1 MSEKRKIQLTLSP
14 EAERYV
20 RRDAPVEVRAMAA
33 AGALPLPPVELLTV
47 LFVLGHDPDAQVKDR
62 ARQSLERLPESVLG
76 SALAGPANPVVLSYC
91 AQTFRDHPERLER
104 IALNPAADDATVAF
118 LASLPHKRVV
128 EIISNNQQR
137 MLRCPEIVEA
147 LGQNPF
153 TGRAVIDRILGFLGL
168 ERHAHEGPPEEEFE
182 QDSLAAPE
190 PVTDEAARAV
200 LAAVLGE
207 DVSQF
212 APELIEDDVR
222 LDEDKTRSLHALMQ
236 KMSIFEKVKLAR
248 VGNGEARSLLVRDRN
263 KLVAAAAI
271 RSPKVQEQEILA
283 FAKARNLSDEVL
295 RIIASSR
302 EWTRSYAVKLAL
314 ASNPKC
320 PPQWSMRFLGHLHE
334 RDLRAIMR
342 SREVPAVIST
352 QARRMLQKKEK

>member
-1 MSEKRKIQLTLSP
+1 MSEKRKIRLTLSP

-62 ARQSLERLPESVLG
+62 ARQSLERLPENLLG
-76 SALAGPANPVVLSYC
+76 AALAGPAHPAVLSYC
-91 AQTFRDHPERLER
+91 AQAFRDHPEPSER
-104 IALNPAADDATVAF
+104 IALNPAADDATIAF

-168 ERHAHEGPPEEEFE
+168 ERNAQETPDEDSE
-182 QDSLAAPE
+182 QDILFAPE
-190 PVTDEAARAV
+190 PVTDEDARAV
-200 LAAVLGE
+200 LAAVLGD
-207 DVSQF
+207 DVSEF
-212 APELIEDDVR
+212 ARELIEDGVR

-236 KMSIFEKVKLAR
+236 KMSVFDKVKLAR
-248 VGNGEARSLLVRDRN
+248 VGNGEARALLVRDRN

-302 EWTRSYAVKLAL
+302 EWTRGYAVKLAL

>member
-1 MSEKRKIQLTLSP
+1 VSEKRKIRLTLSP

-20 RRDAPVEVRAMAA
+20 RRDAPVEVRALAA

-47 LFVLGHDPDAQVKDR
+47 LFVLCHDPDARVKER
-62 ARQSLERLPESVLG
+62 ARQSFERLPETLLG
-76 SALAGPANPVVLSYC
+76 AALSGPANPAVLSYC
-91 AQTFRDHPERLER
+91 AQTYRDQPERLER
-104 IALNPAADDATVAF
+104 IALNPAADDATISF
-118 LASLPHKRVV
+118 LASLPHKRIV
-128 EIISNNQQR
+128 EIIANNQQR
-137 MLRCPEIVEA
+137 MLRCPDIVEA

-168 ERHAHEGPPEEEFE
+168 ERHPHEAPEEEFE
-182 QDSLAAPE
+182 QESLGAPE
-190 PVTDEAARAV
+190 PVTDDEARAV

-207 DVSQF
+207 DVSGF
-212 APELIEDDVR
+212 APELLEEGVR

-236 KMSIFEKVKLAR
+236 TMSIFDKVKLAR
-248 VGNGEARSLLVRDRN
+248 VGNGEARALLVRDRN

-283 FAKARNLSDEVL
+283 FAKARNLSDEIL

>member
-1 MSEKRKIQLTLSP
+1 VSEKQKIRLTLSP

-20 RRDAPVEVRAMAA
+20 RRDAPVDVRTLAA
-33 AGALPLPPVELLTV
+33 SGALPLPPVELLTV
-47 LFVLGHDPDAQVKDR
+47 LFILCHDPDVRVKDR
-62 ARQSLERLPESVLG
+62 ARQSFERLPESLLAA
-76 SALAGPANPVVLSYC
+76 ALSGPANPAVLSYC
-91 AQTFRDHPERLER
+91 AQTFRDQPERIER
-104 IALNPAADDATVAF
+104 IALNPAADDATISF
-118 LASLPHKRVV
+118 LASLPHKRIV

-137 MLRCPEIVEA
+137 MLRCPKIVEA

-168 ERHAHEGPPEEEFE
+168 ERHPHEAPEEELE
-182 QDSLAAPE
+182 QDSLGAPE
-190 PVTDEAARAV
+190 PVTDDEARAV

-207 DVSQF
+207 DVSGF
-212 APELIEDDVR
+212 APELLEDGIR

-236 KMSIFEKVKLAR
+236 KMSVFDKVKLAR
-248 VGNGEARSLLVRDRN
+248 VGNGEARALLVRDRN

>member
-1 MSEKRKIQLTLSP
+1 MSEKRKIRLTLSP

-20 RRDAPVEVRAMAA
+20 RRDAPVEIRALAA

-47 LFVLGHDPDAQVKDR
+47 LFVLCHDPDAQVKER
-62 ARQSLERLPESVLG
+62 ARQSLERLPESLLG
-76 SALAGPANPVVLSYC
+76 AALAGPAHPAVLSYC
-91 AQTFRDHPERLER
+91 AQAFRDHPERTER
-104 IALNPAADDATVAF
+104 IALNPAADDATIAF
-118 LASLPHKRVV
+118 LASLPHRRVV

-168 ERHAHEGPPEEEFE
+168 ERHAHEAPEEDFE

-190 PVTDEAARAV
+190 PVTDEDARAV

-212 APELIEDDVR
+212 ARELIEDGVR
-222 LDEDKTRSLHALMQ
+222 LDEDTTRSLHALMQ
-236 KMSIFEKVKLAR
+236 KMSVFDKVKLAR
-248 VGNGEARSLLVRDRN
+248 VGNGEARALLVRDRN

-302 EWTRSYAVKLAL
+302 EWTRGYAVKLAL

-320 PPQWSMRFLGHLHE
+320 PTQWSMRFLGHLHE

>member
-1 MSEKRKIQLTLSP
+1 MGEKRKIRLTLSP

-20 RRDAPVEVRAMAA
+20 RRDAPVEVRALAA

-47 LFVLGHDPDAQVKDR
+47 LFVLCHDPEARVKDR
-62 ARQSLERLPESVLG
+62 ARQSFERLPESLLG
-76 SALAGPANPVVLSYC
+76 AALSGPANPAVLSYC
-91 AQTFRDHPERLER
+91 AQTFRDQPQSLER
-104 IALNPAADDATVAF
+104 IALNPAADDATIAF
-118 LASLPHKRVV
+118 LASVPHKRVV
-128 EIISNNQQR
+128 EIVSNNQQR

-168 ERHAHEGPPEEEFE
+168 ERHAHEAPVEETEE
-182 QDSLAAPE
+182 DSLAAPE
-190 PVTDEAARAV
+190 PVTDEEARAV

-212 APELIEDDVR
+212 APELLEEGVR
-222 LDEDKTRSLHALMQ
+222 LDEDKTRSIHALMQ
-236 KMSIFEKVKLAR
+236 TMSIFDKVKLAR
-248 VGNGEARSLLVRDRN
+248 VGNGEARALLVRDRN

-271 RSPKVQEQEILA
+271 RSPKVQEQEILS

-314 ASNPKC
+314 AANPKC
-320 PPQWSMRFLGHLHE
+320 PPQWSMRFLGHLQE

>member
-1 MSEKRKIQLTLSP
+1 LSEKRKIRLTLSP

-20 RRDAPVEVRAMAA
+20 RRDAPVEVRALAA

-47 LFVLGHDPDAQVKDR
+47 LFVLSHDPEARVKDR
-62 ARQSLERLPESVLG
+62 ARQSFERLPETLL
-76 SALAGPANPVVLSYC
+76 SAALSGPASPAVLSYC
-91 AQTFRDHPERLER
+91 SQAFRDQPERLER
-104 IALNPAADDATVAF
+104 IALNPAADDATIAH

-128 EIISNNQQR
+128 EIISNNQER

-168 ERHAHEGPPEEEFE
+168 ERHAHEVPDEESEELLLDAPQPIDDE
-182 QDSLAAPE
+182 Q
-190 PVTDEAARAV
+190 ARAV

-212 APELIEDDVR
+212 APELIEDGVR
-222 LDEDKTRSLHALMQ
+222 LDEDKTKSLHALIQ
-236 KMSIFEKVKLAR
+236 KMSVFDKVKLAR

-263 KLVAAAAI
+263 KLVAAAAV
-271 RSPKVQEQEILA
+271 RSPKVQPQEVVA
-283 FAKARNLSDEVL
+283 FAKARNVSDEVL
-295 RIIASSR
+295 RIIACSR

-320 PPQWSMRFLGHLHE
+320 PQQWAMRFLSHLQE
-334 RDLRAIMR
+334 KDLRGIMK
-342 SREVPAVIST
+342 SKDVPAAIST
-352 QARRMLQKKEK
+352 QARRMLQRKGK